1 MHYENECLVM
11 FFHYLSIRITQVF
24 CFCLIT
30 ELVRISDLKKKKYM
44 ALYSNTF
51 LLMDNYL

>member
-30 ELVRISDLKKKKYM
+30 ELVRISDLKKKYM

>member
-30 ELVRISDLKKKKYM
+30 ELVRISDLKKK
-44 ALYSNTF
+44 NTWPF
-51 LLMDNYL
+51 IQTHFY